1 MLKNKNISFLDS
13 EDSQFCH
20 IVTSKEEKQQWSQ
33 TSVSETDHL
42 TAT

>member
-1 MLKNKNISFLDS
+1 MFKKKNISSDS

-20 IVTSKEEKQQWSQ
+20 IVTSKEEKKQCSQ
-33 TSVSETDHL
+33 ASVSKTDHL